1 MLMRPARCA
10 LILAIAACA
19 LVGEAAWA
27 HGGDRQPEPPRQP
40 PAYQPPPPPHPQ
52 SYPQPYRQPQPQQQR
67 AEPYGGSAYGGP
79 PRDYGL
85 PASVNRI
92 QRETGGQVLRAQPY
106 ERDGREVYRVKV
118 LTPQGRIRVY
128 EEDPG
133 DAGHRGPPALPSQ
146 PLPPPGRP
154 PSHRGSW

>member
-1 MLMRPARCA
+1 MRHARSTRT
-10 LILAIAACA
+10 LAIAACA
-19 LVGEAAWA
+19 MLCGAAWA
-27 HGGDRQPEPPRQP
+27 HGGDRQPPQPPREQPAYQQPPQPHPQPSYQQTYRQP
-40 PAYQPPPPPHPQ
+40 PPA
-52 SYPQPYRQPQPQQQR
+52 QR
-67 AEPYGGSAYGGP
+67 PEPSAGPAYGGP
-79 PRDYGL
+79 PRDDGL

-128 EEDPG
+128 EEDPS
-133 DAGHRGPPALPSQ
+133 AGGRNGPPPLPSQ